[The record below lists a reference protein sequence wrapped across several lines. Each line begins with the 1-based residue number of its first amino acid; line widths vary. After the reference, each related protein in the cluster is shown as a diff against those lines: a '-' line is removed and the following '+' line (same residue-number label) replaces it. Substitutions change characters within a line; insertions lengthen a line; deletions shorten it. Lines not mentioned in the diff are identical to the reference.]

1 MYNFSEIKKA
11 LEPYKGSVDGGVF
24 PCIGSDSPDQFN
36 TIYNKDGV
44 LIMHNTYYD
53 YLDVVGLSE
62 EHFNEVSEMCR
73 FDWEAEYARQEEA
86 LKESEIKSEAN
97 TINNVITVMAS
108 YFTNEIN
115 ENELVD
121 LLMTISNNNEYVKE
135 HILNVITDAE

>member
-1 MYNFSEIKKA
+1 MYNFNEIKKT
-11 LEPYKGSVDGGVF
+11 LEPYKGSVGGGVF
-24 PCIGSDSPDQFN
+24 PCIGNDSPDQFN
-36 TIYNKDGV
+36 TIYDKDGV

-62 EHFNEVSEMCR
+62 EHFNEVSKMCG
-73 FDWEAEYARQEEA
+73 FDWEAEYARQKEDLEECE
-86 LKESEIKSEAN
+86 LKSEAN
-97 TINNVITVMAS
+97 TINNVITVMVS

-121 LLMTISNNNEYVKE
+121 LLMTISNNNGYVKE